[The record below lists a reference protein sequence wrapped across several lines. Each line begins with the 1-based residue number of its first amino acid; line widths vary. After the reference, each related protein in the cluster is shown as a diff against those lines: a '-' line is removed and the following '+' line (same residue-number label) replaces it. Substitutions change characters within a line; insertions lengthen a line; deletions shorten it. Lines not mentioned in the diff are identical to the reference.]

1 MNRIALPLIIL
12 LAAACLTFPAAIG
25 AAAGTILYVP
35 MDDRPVNLEYAADSV
50 TGAGLSILV
59 PPPDMLAGLNRE
71 GDPDRLWEW
80 VNANAPM
87 ADALVLSA
95 DALLYGG
102 LVDSRI
108 HSYGPVTLEMRAK
121 RFAALRT
128 QSPRLPILVFT
139 TVMRSPKY
147 SAPPV
152 EPPYYRHY
160 GNAIFTYTAL
170 LDKESTRGLSAEE
183 KLRREQAR
191 AAIPDYALDDWLQRR
206 QMNHN
211 ANRSLLQHTR
221 EGCITYLLIGRDD
234 TSPFSQSHK
243 EMRQLSREAAGL
255 TDSTFASFPGA
266 DQLGL
271 VLLARAYNLLTG
283 QQPKVAVFYAMGP
296 EAATVPSYED
306 QPFGLTVATHI
317 TAAGGVIH
325 NGFGRPD
332 LTLAVNT
339 PLQTDNHEAESV
351 DNIPF
356 VTPATRQF
364 VGRVEN
370 SIRLKIP
377 VAVADVAYANGSD
390 NSLMAELSRRK
401 LLYSLSAY
409 SGWNTASNTLGYAV
423 AQGMLLMNA
432 PDKNRRRLLTIR
444 YLDDWA
450 WQANIRQE
458 VFRDMPD
465 AADSLR
471 YLSSPGDKAEALAKT
486 KLRAFAQQKLGWPPG
501 AIELSF
507 PWNRLF
513 EIDVRIMQE

>member
-1 MNRIALPLIIL
+1 MARSTLPLTIL
-12 LAAACLTFPAAIG
+12 LVAACLLFPAANG
-25 AAAGTILYVP
+25 EAAGTILYVP

-50 TGAGLSILV
+50 TGAGLRILV

-87 ADALVLSA
+87 ADAFVLSA

-102 LVDSRI
+102 LVDSRT
-108 HSYGPVTLEMRAK
+108 HSYGPVTLELRAK
-121 RFAALRT
+121 RFAALHT
-128 QSPRLPILVFT
+128 QSPRRPILVFT

-152 EPPYYRHY
+152 EPSYYRHY

-170 LDKESTRGLSAEE
+170 LDKEATHGLSAEE
-183 KLRREQAR
+183 ESRREQAR
-191 AAIPDYALDDWLQRR
+191 SAIPDYALEDWLQRR
-206 QMNHN
+206 HLNHT

-221 EGCITYLLIGRDD
+221 EGYINYLLIGRDD

-317 TAAGGVIH
+317 KAAGGVIH

-332 LTLAVNT
+332 LLLAVNT
-339 PLQTDNHEAESV
+339 PLQSVHSEAESV

-356 VTPATRQF
+356 VTQSTRQF
-364 VGRVEN
+364 VGRIESSV
-370 SIRLKIP
+370 RLKVP
-377 VAVADVAYANGSD
+377 VAVADVAYANGAD
-390 NSLMAELSRRK
+390 NSLMAELAGRK
-401 LLYSLSAY
+401 LLYSLRSY

-423 AQGMLLMNA
+423 AQGMLLINA
-432 PDKNRRRLLTIR
+432 PDQNRRRLLTVR

-471 YLSSPGDKAEALAKT
+471 YLSSPGDKAEALAKA
-486 KLRAFAQQKLGWPPG
+486 KLRAFAEQNLGWPPD

-513 EIDVRIMQE
+513 EIDVRIRQE